1 MGWKETFRK
10 GDTHW
15 MTTGR
20 GIIHAQ
26 APGSDPHNR
35 HVQFWINL
43 PQDHKNLSPGNQVLR
58 EAKTPQLQVDG
69 AQLRLLVGTY
79 DKQKSPIRTV
89 TPLLMMDV
97 LVEPGRSCILRPPA
111 DHFVGAYVLG
121 GEGSIGG
128 VAVEEH
134 SVVRSRPTTE
144 VTAADDSSLLE
155 VAASPAAA
163 PLRFLLFA
171 GRPISEPVA
180 ADGFFVCRTPEET
193 RQAVRD
199 FEQCTNSFAAGK
211 NWSSNLA

>member
-1 MGWKETFRK
+1 MGWKETFRR

-26 APGSDPHNR
+26 APGSGPKNR

-43 PQDHKNLSPGNQVLR
+43 PRDHKDVSPGNQVLR
-58 EAKTPQLQVDG
+58 ETKTPRLQVEG
-69 AQLRLLVGTY
+69 AQLRVLVGTY

-97 LVEPGRSCILRPPA
+97 LVEPDRSCTLRLSA
-111 DHFVGAYVLG
+111 DHFVGAYVLA

-128 VAVEEH
+128 TAVKEY
-134 SVVRSRPTTE
+134 SVVRSRPKTGI
-144 VTAADDSSLLE
+144 TAKDDSLLE
-155 VAASPAAA
+155 VTASSAA

-171 GRPISEPVA
+171 GQPISEPVA
-180 ADGFFVCRTPEET
+180 ADGFFVCCTPEET
-193 RQAVRD
+193 RQAVLD
-199 FEQCTNSFAAGK
+199 FEQCTQSFSAGK
-211 NWSSNLA
+211 NWSSKLAQ